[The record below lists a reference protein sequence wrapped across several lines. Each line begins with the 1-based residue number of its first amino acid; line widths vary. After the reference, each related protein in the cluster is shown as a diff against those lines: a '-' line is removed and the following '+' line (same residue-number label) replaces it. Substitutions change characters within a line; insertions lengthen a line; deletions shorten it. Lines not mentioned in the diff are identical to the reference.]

1 MAYSDFTLSSVKKTF
16 DLTLI
21 EQSNLFQQSPLL
33 KSSNLLNDTLQE
45 NMPLALGSNTEKA
58 RSELLI
64 MPVLLELRRQFFQ
77 KISIFSGVNF
87 TVDTHL
93 GLNGNCDFLVTYSE
107 DLLLITTPIITIVE
121 AKKEDL
127 NGGLGQCIAE
137 MLAAQRFNASEG
149 NIIPD
154 IYGTVTSGTV
164 WKFLKLRGDRV
175 FIDLTEYYLKDLDQV
190 LGILAEGI
198 NSIKVPLA

>member
-1 MAYSDFTLSSVKKTF
+1 MAYSDFTLISVKKAF

-21 EQSNLFQQSPLL
+21 EQSNLFQKSPLL
-33 KSSNLLNDTLQE
+33 KSSNLLKNTLEE
-45 NMPLALGSNTEKA
+45 NIPIALGSNTEKA

-64 MPVLLELRRQFFQ
+64 VPVLLELRRHFSR

-87 TVDTHL
+87 TVDAHL
-93 GLNGNCDFLVTYSE
+93 GLNGSCDFLVTYSE
-107 DLLLITTPIITIVE
+107 NLLLITTPIITIVE

-137 MLAAQRFNASEG
+137 MLAAQRFNLSEG
-149 NIIPD
+149 NIIPG